1 MEDRRRRGQA
11 RRARP
16 SPIFFPGRILLSRCA
31 PRASIGVDRFSL
43 NGYVCRSVR
52 CSARARTLRRGRPR
66 AGRTRAKRAKRR
78 SRESCARGPEHL
90 SRFETTRSSRD
101 TRRARNRRLGTTLR
115 QLSSSRNPCRRRRRR
130 TAAWRTSRR
139 PSCTP
144 RARAPSASR
153 IAPPTLPPRGRRT
166 VVPDDAD
173 DAPRFPAPPGMGG
186 ERWDARYRRH
196 ASVTSPSLE
205 RKDVPGPPM
214 MAKVTAR
221 CYEVDLRGERDHTAR
236 PRRAR
241 DAAPAT
247 PGRGARAP
255 TQSHRRRTSRGP
267 GHGGAHRRPRHRR
280 SPPQIARDE
289 PLRSNLE
296 REPAPAPEPEPATPV
311 PSSPSS
317 SRAPEKP
324 LYPTKKST
332 SSAPGVQFVW
342 TEASS
347 AKQKADAP
355 SETDAPSSA
364 PASAPSSRSSP
375 SSSETPA
382 RSRSRSRSPS
392 PSRSRD
398 ASNASRSSG
407 SRSPSPRRRSRRST
421 SPGRS
426 RDVSSSKG
434 SDASF
439 ASRGWRGAANALG
452 SGMLRASPGVSA
464 ARRVASDGASRAR
477 EGVGRAG
484 DHLRR
489 ARDVVG
495 SIPVRQVCL
504 TRAARSS
511 RTRGYV
517 GTFARPRD

>member
-1 MEDRRRRGQA
+1 
-11 RRARP
+11 
-16 SPIFFPGRILLSRCA
+16 
-31 PRASIGVDRFSL
+31 
-43 NGYVCRSVR
+43 
-52 CSARARTLRRGRPR
+52 
-66 AGRTRAKRAKRR
+66 
-78 SRESCARGPEHL
+78 
-90 SRFETTRSSRD
+90 
-101 TRRARNRRLGTTLR
+101 
-115 QLSSSRNPCRRRRRR
+115 
-130 TAAWRTSRR
+130 
-139 PSCTP
+139 
-144 RARAPSASR
+144 
-153 IAPPTLPPRGRRT
+153 
-166 VVPDDAD
+166 
-173 DAPRFPAPPGMGG
+173 
-186 ERWDARYRRH
+186 
-196 ASVTSPSLE
+196 
-205 RKDVPGPPM
+205 M

-221 CYEVDLRGERDHTAR
+221 CYEADLRGERDHTAR
-236 PRRAR
+236 PAV
-241 DAAPAT
+241 PAT
-247 PGRGARAP
+247 PRPRPPGEAHGP

-280 SPPQIARDE
+280 SPPPQIARDE

-311 PSSPSS
+311 PSSPSP

-382 RSRSRSRSPS
+382 RPRTRSRSPN

-439 ASRGWRGAANALG
+439 ASSHDGAARRTRLG
-452 SGMLRASPGVSA
+452 PGCFAFPGASRRRVGSRPTARVARARVSAERETTSA
-464 ARRVASDGASRAR
+464 ARVTSSVRFLSAKSASS
-477 EGVGRAG
+477 
-484 DHLRR
+484 
-489 ARDVVG
+489 
-495 SIPVRQVCL
+495 
-504 TRAARSS
+504 RAARSS
-511 RTRGYV
+511 ENPGLRWNVRAPPAIEIRLARPAVSAGSKLTRDDGATRADRETPRGAPRGYTATSAV
-517 GTFARPRD
+517 PRSPSLRV